1 VNPQSCFSKDS
12 IKGKPVLE
20 KKSHPMKKE
29 EGKRKDILRKNVPHR
44 LQNITL
50 LLYHPR
56 S

>member
-29 EGKRKDILRKNVPHR
+29 ERKRKKIRASLDPTQKCPTSTGKI
-44 LQNITL
+44 
-50 LLYHPR
+50 
-56 S
+56 